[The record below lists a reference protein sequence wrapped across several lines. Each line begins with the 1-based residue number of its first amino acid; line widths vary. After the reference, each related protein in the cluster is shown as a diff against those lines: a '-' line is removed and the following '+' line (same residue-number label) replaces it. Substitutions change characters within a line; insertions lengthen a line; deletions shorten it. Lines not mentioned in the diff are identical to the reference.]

1 MKAITTICVWVLFL
15 HGLVAIAWGGYD
27 MWIQNSGDLTQ
38 MALISCGL
46 GTANLLMAAI
56 AAKLRHTME

>member
-1 MKAITTICVWVLFL
+1 MKAIISICVWVLFL

-27 MWIQNSGDLTQ
+27 MWIRNLGDLTQ
-38 MALISCGL
+38 MAVMSCAL

-56 AAKLRHTME
+56 AAKFRRAME